1 MPYIVTTTNGTAIA
15 TVADNTVNTTTTS
28 LALVGKNYAGYGSF
42 LNENYVKLLENF
54 SNSAAPT
61 APIKG
66 QIWFDSAVNILK
78 VYTGTQWKQV
88 GTSTASPTA
97 PSSPSIGDLWWDTA
111 NTVLKAWSGST
122 WVTIGPGTSTTGSG
136 GSTTTGALVDTIVDT
151 GALSHIVVKLSV
163 SNTVICIISK
173 DAAFTPLAAISG
185 FPTINPGLNLIS
197 TSVLANAQF
206 TGNAANSQ
214 LLNNLSSS
222 AFLRTNLT
230 QSTTGALSIVN
241 NSGLTLGS
249 SVTLTA
255 AVVGGAFNLTNNTNN
270 SDLNLFVNKGGVST
284 KGLGIQGS
292 TGAIIV
298 NSANGITAIING
310 GTNGVGNIGTSSQR
324 FNTVHATTFS
334 GKSTTAAYADLAERF
349 ESDEPLPAGTVVELG
364 GVKEITK
371 AVKELSN
378 RVFGV
383 ISTQAAYLMNG
394 LAGNNQTHPPVAMN
408 GRVPVRVIGEV
419 RKGDRLVSAGNGL
432 ARAASEDEI
441 TPYNVIGRALDDKYN
456 REQGT
461 VEAVVRINS

>member
-54 SNSAAPT
+54 SNSTAPT

-88 GTSTASPTA
+88 GTSTASSTS
-97 PSSPSIGDLWWDTA
+97 PSNPSIGDLWWDTA

-122 WVTIGPGTSTTGSG
+122 WVTIGPGTGTTGSG
-136 GSTTTGALVDTIVDT
+136 TSTTTGALVDTIVDT

-197 TSVLANAQF
+197 TSALTNAQF
-206 TGNAANSQ
+206 TGNASNSQ

-222 AFLRTNLT
+222 AFLRTDLT

-241 NSGLTLGS
+241 NSGLTLGNT
-249 SVTLTA
+249 VTLTA
-255 AVVGGAFNLTNNTNN
+255 AVVGSAFNLTNNTNN

-298 NSANGITAIING
+298 NSANGVTAIVNG
-310 GTNGVGNIGTSSQR
+310 GTNGVGNIGSVSPT
-324 FNTVHATTFS
+324 FNTVFARATTAS
-334 GKSTTAAYADLAERF
+334 YADLAERF

-371 AVKELSN
+371 AVKELSS

-394 LAGNNQTHPPVAMN
+394 LAGNDQTHPPVAMN

-432 ARAASEDEI
+432 ARAATEDEI

-456 REQGT
+456 TEQGT

>member
-1 MPYIVTTTNGTAIA
+1 
-15 TVADNTVNTTTTS
+15 
-28 LALVGKNYAGYGSF
+28 
-42 LNENYVKLLENF
+42 
-54 SNSAAPT
+54 
-61 APIKG
+61 
-66 QIWFDSAVNILK
+66 
-78 VYTGTQWKQV
+78 
-88 GTSTASPTA
+88 
-97 PSSPSIGDLWWDTA
+97 
-111 NTVLKAWSGST
+111 VLKAWSGST
-122 WVTIGPGTSTTGSG
+122 WVTIGPGTSTGGSS
-136 GSTTTGALVDTIVDT
+136 GSTTTGAIVDTIVDT
-151 GALSHIVVKLSV
+151 GALSHVVVKLSI
-163 SNTVICIISK
+163 SNTVVCIISK
-173 DAAFTPLAAISG
+173 DSSFTPQTAITG

-197 TSVLANAQF
+197 TTALPNAQF

-214 LLNNLSSS
+214 KLGNLSSS
-222 AFLRTNLT
+222 DFLRTNLT

-241 NSGLTLGS
+241 NSGLTVGS

-270 SDLNLFVNKGGVST
+270 SDLNIFVNKGGVST

-298 NSANGITAIING
+298 NSANGVTAIVNG

-349 ESDEPLPAGTVVELG
+349 ESDEPLLPGTVVELG

-378 RVFGV
+378 KVFGV

-394 LAGNNQTHPPVAMN
+394 LAGDNETHPPVAMN

-419 RKGDRLVSAGNGL
+419 SKGDRLVSAGNGL
-432 ARAASEDEI
+432 AKAAKDEEI
-441 TPYNVIGRALDDKYN
+441 TPYNVIGRALEDKYN
-456 REQGT
+456 IEEGT